1 VTQLSAEYLGIAG
14 NANAGFS
21 RDILQSIAGQIEAEL
36 YHSDAY
42 RQAMN
47 HLKALP
53 EEAAKQMQT
62 MLCSVSRAA
71 IKLAMRQFVKQGKVV
86 PLEGQPTL
94 TEMSVPDPE
103 SAPVMATQEKQHQAT
118 VIPNPIP
125 ISEVQ
130 LSQAI
135 PSQTAQPNKAA
146 NLLKYARKSKRE
158 ELARLAAQEREDRLR
173 QIGKTIQQ
181 AREAKSL
188 SLRQLYSL
196 TKVPVHQLEA
206 LELGR
211 VDRLPED
218 IYVRGFIQR
227 IGNTLGLDG
236 VNLVAT
242 LPQPDQNR
250 AVLPSWYQPPAKVMR
265 VGQLNSL
272 HLYVG
277 YAALMAGGIA
287 WLSQQSPPSGSLYPE
302 IDIPSDSAAP
312 SSQMTEPTYS
322 KKLNSSKA
330 RMVSTPE
337 IAPPEALRQ

>member
-1 VTQLSAEYLGIAG
+1 VTQLSADYLGIAG

-53 EEAAKQMQT
+53 EEASKQMQT
-62 MLCSVSRAA
+62 MLKSVSRAA
-71 IKLAMRQFVKQGKVV
+71 IKLAMRQFVKQGKEDT
-86 PLEGQPTL
+86 LEEQLAL
-94 TEMSVPDPE
+94 TETT
-103 SAPVMATQEKQHQAT
+103 APTSEPTQVQVIQEKQHQES
-118 VIPNPIP
+118 VMQSPIP
-125 ISEVQ
+125 TSKVQ
-130 LSQAI
+130 LSQTNV
-135 PSQTAQPNKAA
+135 PQTAQSNKAN
-146 NLLKYARKSKRE
+146 NLLKYARKSKRA
-158 ELARLAAQEREDRLR
+158 ELARLAAQEREERLR
-173 QIGKTIQQ
+173 QLGQTIQQ
-181 AREAKSL
+181 ARQAKSL
-188 SLRQLYSL
+188 TLRQLYSL

-206 LELGR
+206 LEMGR

-236 VNLVAT
+236 ASLAAC
-242 LPQPDQNR
+242 LPQPDQNQ
-250 AVLPSWYQPPAKVMR
+250 AVLPSWYQPPSKVMR

-287 WLSQQSPPSGSLYPE
+287 WLSQQAPPSGSLYPE

-322 KKLNSSKA
+322 KKINSSKA

-337 IAPPEALRQ
+337 IAPPEAMRR